1 MTEEERP
8 WSLVVESDQ
17 VFSAKTGKWYTVRS
31 TSLLPTG
38 KVRIRF
44 EGVAKPFEVPTVDP
58 ATGKPAMAKVRRGP
72 TGEAV
77 DIINEI
83 MRSG

>member
-1 MTEEERP
+1 MSESEIP
-8 WSLVVESDQ
+8 WRLVVESDQ
-17 VFSAKTGKWYTVRS
+17 VFSAKTGKWYRVRS

-44 EGVAKPFEVPTVDP
+44 EGVAKPFEVPATDTVQ
-58 ATGKPAMAKVRRGP
+58 VRRGP

-77 DIINEI
+77 DVINTI

>member
-44 EGVAKPFEVPTVDP
+44 EGVAKPFEVPATDTV
-58 ATGKPAMAKVRRGP
+58 KVRRGP